1 MFFLLASLTIFLST
15 RLTEVSEVQSVS
27 ELLADAVADL
37 GGPAVTVPVR
47 GPVGVDQ
54 LLDASDRLQ
63 VQDVDRKVVLVAGG
77 SSAAGGWKIAT
88 IYSNVRLIVLQSS
101 SAFFRAVR
109 SFVLKH
115 CAYEGKGD
123 K

>member
-1 MFFLLASLTIFLST
+1 M
-15 RLTEVSEVQSVS
+15 QSVS

-47 GPVGVDQ
+47 GPVGIDQ
-54 LLDASDRLQ
+54 LLDASDRLEI
-63 VQDVDRKVVLVAGG
+63 QDVDRKVVLVAGG

-109 SFVLKH
+109 SFGLKH

>member
-1 MFFLLASLTIFLST
+1 MFFLLASLTFFLST

-47 GPVGVDQ
+47 GPVGIDQ
-54 LLDASDRLQ
+54 LLDASDRLEI
-63 VQDVDRKVVLVAGG
+63 QDVDRKVVLVAGG

-109 SFVLKH
+109 SFGLKH